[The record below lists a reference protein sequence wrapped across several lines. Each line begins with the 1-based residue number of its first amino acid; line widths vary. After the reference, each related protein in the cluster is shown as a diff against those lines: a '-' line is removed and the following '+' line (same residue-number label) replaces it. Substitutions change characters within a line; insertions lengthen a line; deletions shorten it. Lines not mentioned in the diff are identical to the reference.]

1 MTRRQRERRS
11 PSRRNSAGCPVGQTG
26 PRAGKGALTAA
37 ALAVSLLVAP
47 LAAADS
53 ESRRTPVVAAV
64 DAARNAVVNIAAE
77 EIVVR
82 QDPVFDRF
90 FRDFF
95 EVRPRRRAFTR
106 KSLGS
111 GVIIR
116 ADGYVVTNAHVVA
129 RGERIRVVLADERE
143 LEATLV
149 GVDHDADLA
158 VLKVNESDLPTI
170 DFGES
175 EDLLIGETVIAIG
188 NPFGFSHTVTT
199 GVISAV
205 GRSLRT
211 EERTY
216 LDFIQIDASINPGN
230 SGGPLLNI
238 DGELIGINTAIYG
251 RAQNIG
257 FAIPARRAAQITDHL
272 VRFGEVRHGY
282 LGLRVQNLTPNLAEA
297 LDIPLRR
304 GVIVHNVDEGSPA
317 ARSGLRAGDV
327 IIAIEDRKP
336 RNEHEFEERLAR
348 VPEGETV
355 AIEVLR
361 ETSSETLV
369 LKAAPITDKILD
381 ETAWRRLGLRIIAGG
396 SDGGGVRIQRVRENS
411 HASRAGIRAGDVLL
425 AIERISTGNAEDFRR
440 GVATIRRQDQARIA
454 VRRGRTAY
462 RLSLSLEE

>member
-1 MTRRQRERRS
+1 MRPALNRSLGQAARRRR
-11 PSRRNSAGCPVGQTG
+11 
-26 PRAGKGALTAA
+26 
-37 ALAVSLLVAP
+37 LVALGRSALVVLLSS
-47 LAAADS
+47 LAATSVHAHGDA
-53 ESRRTPVVAAV
+53 RRTPVVTAV
-64 DAARNAVVNIAAE
+64 DTARGAVVNIAAE

-82 QDPVFDRF
+82 KDPVFDSF

-116 ADGYVVTNAHVVA
+116 NDGYVVTNAHVVA

-158 VLKVNESDLPTI
+158 VLKIEGKDLPALE
-170 DFGES
+170 FGDS

-199 GVISAV
+199 GVISAR

-238 DGELIGINTAIYG
+238 NGELIGINTAIYG

-272 VRFGEVRHGY
+272 IRFGKVKHGY
-282 LGLRVQNLTPNLAEA
+282 LGLRVQDLTPNLAEA
-297 LDIPLRR
+297 LDIPHRK
-304 GVIVHNVDEGSPA
+304 GVVVHNVDEGSPA
-317 ARSGLRAGDV
+317 ARSGLRPGDV
-327 IIAIEDRKP
+327 VVSIRGRTP

-348 VPEGETV
+348 VPEGESV
-355 AIEVLR
+355 RVEVLR
-361 ETSSETLV
+361 KDGSEILTLE
-369 LKAAPITDKILD
+369 AAPITDEILD
-381 ETAWRRLGLRIIAGG
+381 ETAWRRLGLRTATG
-396 SDGGGVRIQRVRENS
+396 SKGGGLPIARVRENS
-411 HASRAGIRAGDVLL
+411 HADRAGIRAGDTLL
-425 AIERISTGNAEDFRR
+425 AIENISTGSGDDFRR
-440 GVATIRRQDQARIA
+440 AIAALRREDQARIA
-454 VRRGRTAY
+454 VQRGRAAY
-462 RLSLSLEE
+462 RLTLPLEE